1 MARGFGGE
9 TSEQEARGNENI
21 SESQVSSGR
30 GDAISRSMG
39 FGGNDGSNDEDVDQ
53 SFQQDLAAMANL
65 GAVNRGYAMGN
76 PNYNFGQN
84 YNPITDSYSKT
95 MGMNQFMNIANTPAA
110 NLAGARSTLGRLQG
124 VLGSGNPISKDL
136 YNGIMGIT
144 NTNPYGHQNAFS
156 RILGIDPKNIDYVT
170 GPGGIGYSNA
180 AKIAQKKYNRYS
192 DFANQSA
199 QAQKQAFGSLFG
211 NPVGELTAAG
221 PVAQQVDLENI
232 PLGDAIA
239 VQAATL
245 GLGPLG
251 YGFMEMA
258 DPFSTYV
265 PAGSK
270 AYNEQFD
277 PAINKDLPTSV
288 MGQASSRTGLGL
300 SSLGKSIGEYFAPDL
315 PAQTK
320 VGIESLT
327 PASYETRADIRNRVT
342 STNPLTGETSGSP
355 VPRSSI
361 SRNPTQQN
369 ITEEFVRDPAILDA
383 LMSGANLPAQ
393 TPISAGEQLTGSF
406 FDSMFRDPMISP
418 EAREILKEKGMTI
431 DDLFAPKTPTPE
443 PEKPNI
449 MDLIQGATQTSA
461 LGGPSTANQ
470 YAQVDYSNLS
480 NVGGNLYQPVRETS
494 TLDTILEALGMKA
507 GRSGPSGQI
516 YSPPPSGIASTFRD
530 YLGLSK

>member
-84 YNPITDSYSKT
+84 YNPITDSYSKS
-95 MGMNQFMNIANTPAA
+95 MAMNQFMNIANTPAA

-221 PVAQQVDLENI
+221 PVAQQVNLENI
-232 PLGDAIA
+232 PLEDALA
-239 VQAATL
+239 VQAATFA
-245 GLGPLG
+245 LGPLG

-277 PAINKDLPTSV
+277 PAINEDLPTSV

-300 SSLGKSIGEYFAPDL
+300 SSLGKSIGEYFTPDL

-327 PASYETRADIRNRVT
+327 PASYETRADIAART
-342 STNPLTGETSGSP
+342 SKRGFAPPAANIQRTTSLSP
-355 VPRSSI
+355 
-361 SRNPTQQN
+361 
-369 ITEEFVRDPAILDA
+369 
-383 LMSGANLPAQ
+383 
-393 TPISAGEQLTGSF
+393 SAGEQLAMGFKGLESGYSQQVYDELRDLIETGDPFVQPGNENMYGTDIPGVFDQDYNRNLGPVSGLPAGSF
-406 FDSMFRDPMISP
+406 DVAGSGGRTYQS
-418 EAREILKEKGMTI
+418 GY
-431 DDLFAPKTPTPE
+431 
-443 PEKPNI
+443 
-449 MDLIQGATQTSA
+449 QGQ
-461 LGGPSTANQ
+461 GG
-470 YAQVDYSNLS
+470 
-480 NVGGNLYQPVRETS
+480 
-494 TLDTILEALGMKA
+494 
-507 GRSGPSGQI
+507 I
-516 YSPPPSGIASTFRD
+516 YSPGGKGQTYYGGQQDKPFFDKFGTTAQEALDKLYGYVT
-530 YLGLSK
+530 G